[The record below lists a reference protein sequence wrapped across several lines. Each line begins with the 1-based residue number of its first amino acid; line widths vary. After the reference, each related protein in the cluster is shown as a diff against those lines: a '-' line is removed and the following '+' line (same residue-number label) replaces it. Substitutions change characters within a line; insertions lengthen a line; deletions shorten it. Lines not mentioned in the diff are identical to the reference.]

1 MTIQIGFD
9 PSETL
14 TSAERLASGK
24 GWAAGNVASDQNGN
38 EWLFVQA
45 GAAIPQNNLVR
56 VLASANQAT
65 VFTSAGVSGTAGAV
79 KCYAV
84 SASASI
90 ASGSYGWVMTKCR
103 QYLGAALKV
112 SASATG
118 TYVPT
123 GALYACASAQNGLVS
138 STATTTHF
146 LLGGVTVATTATT
159 STTTTAVPV
168 MFYHGIKMTV
178 GAIGGL

>member
-9 PSETL
+9 PSVTL
-14 TSAERLASGK
+14 TSAERLATGK
-24 GWAAGNVASDQNGN
+24 GWAPGNIATDRRGN

-45 GAAIPQNNLVR
+45 GAACPQNQLIR
-56 VLASANQAT
+56 VLSPNSQAT
-65 VFTSAGVSGTAGAV
+65 PFTSAGVAGTAGAV

-103 QYLGAALKV
+103 TGGDAALKV

-123 GALYACASAQNGLVS
+123 AGLLACASAQPGLVS
-138 STATTTHF
+138 QTATTTHF
-146 LLGGVTVATTATT
+146 ALVGVTVSTTATVSGT
-159 STTTTAVPV
+159 GSTVPV
-168 MFYHGIKMTV
+168 IFFHGIRMTS
-178 GAIGGL
+178 AAN

>member
-1 MTIQIGFD
+1 MTIQVGFN

-24 GWAAGNVASDQNGN
+24 GWAAGSIARDQLGY

-45 GAAIPQNNLVR
+45 SAAIPQYQVIR
-56 VLASANQAT
+56 VLASANQAAP
-65 VFTSAGVSGTAGAV
+65 FTSAGVSGTAGAV
-79 KCYAV
+79 KCYAI

-90 ASGSYGWVMTKCR
+90 ASGSYGWVMAKGTAAVKCP
-103 QYLGAALKV
+103 
-112 SASATG
+112 ASATG

-123 GALYACASAQNGLVS
+123 GQLYACASAQPGLVS

-146 LLGGVTVATTATT
+146 ALIGLTVAATATT
-159 STTTTAVPV
+159 STTASTIPVVFFDGIAMTTVEA
-168 MFYHGIKMTV
+168 
-178 GAIGGL
+178 

>member
-1 MTIQIGFD
+1 MGIQIGFD
-9 PSETL
+9 PSVTF
-14 TSAERLASGK
+14 TSAERLATGK
-24 GWAAGNVASDQNGN
+24 GWAPGNITEDRNGN
-38 EWLFVQA
+38 EWIFVQA
-45 GAAIPQNNLVR
+45 GAACPQNQLIR

-65 VFTSAGVSGTAGAV
+65 PFTSAGAAGTAGAV

-103 QYLGAALKV
+103 SAGAAGLKV

-123 GALYACASAQNGLVS
+123 AGLLACASAQPGLVS
-138 STATTTHF
+138 QTATTTHF
-146 LLGGVTVATTATT
+146 ALVGITVSTTATVSVT
-159 STTTTAVPV
+159 SQTVPV
-168 MFYHGIKMTV
+168 VFYRGITMTS
-178 GAIGGL
+178 AAN